1 MLVPE
6 IGDGHRGGTG
16 KDGEFVLSLRPKKF
30 SGQLCKYTGDGEG

>member
-16 KDGEFVLSLRPKKF
+16 KDGEFVLSMRPKKF
-30 SGQLCKYTGDGEG
+30 SGQLCKYTGD